1 MYLKIC
7 SEGGIVNGKKYW
19 RINIIAYLTSWEED
33 GYVADE
39 NGMPKETKIKTCWK
53 GYSFDIINKLM
64 DEKYLYFS
72 KYKNKSVSLTP
83 EGEELAKKLIDKYIK

>member
-1 MYLKIC
+1 MYLTTCK
-7 SEGGIVNGKKYW
+7 
-19 RINIIAYLTSWEED
+19 ED

-72 KYKNKSVSLTP
+72 KYKNKSVSITQ
-83 EGEELAKKLIDKYIK
+83 EAEELAKKLIDKYIK